1 MIRLIAILILII
13 VALGYSVASVAI
25 LAVYK
30 IQSLSYWTFWI
41 WNTLALG
48 FGFSTTIITK
58 FVPSIRNDW
67 ITQELLMN
75 ISMILIVLSNL
86 FSFILTSINFAT
98 QFYDGGLWKEK
109 EEGLIAYKNLLT
121 IYILTFCAFLVNLPP
136 YVAILYDSRM
146 VHLHYRARRRETWL
160 STEQSLPLTWKLAIK
175 YFNISDLL
183 YRNNFRP
190 VRHLHTNVQ
199 YQLAHVWFVTLRERV
214 RYEFIWSPV
223 TSS

>member
-13 VALGYSVASVAI
+13 VALGYSFASVAI

-75 ISMILIVLSNL
+75 ISTTLIVFSNI
-86 FSFILTSINFAT
+86 FSFILTMINFAT
-98 QFYDGGLWKEK
+98 YFYVGGLWNEK
-109 EEGLIAYKNLLT
+109 EENKIDEEKLFNV
-121 IYILTFCAFLVNLPP
+121 YILTFFAF
-136 YVAILYDSRM
+136 A
-146 VHLHYRARRRETWL
+146 
-160 STEQSLPLTWKLAIK
+160 
-175 YFNISDLL
+175 LL
-183 YRNNFRP
+183 
-190 VRHLHTNVQ
+190 L
-199 YQLAHVWFVTLRERV
+199 L
-214 RYEFIWSPV
+214 
-223 TSS
+223 

>member
-146 VHLHYRARRRETWL
+146 VHLHYRARRRET
-160 STEQSLPLTWKLAIK
+160 
-175 YFNISDLL
+175 
-183 YRNNFRP
+183 
-190 VRHLHTNVQ
+190 
-199 YQLAHVWFVTLRERV
+199 
-214 RYEFIWSPV
+214 
-223 TSS
+223 